1 MPLLSTPPV
10 DKSELRRL
18 ARSRRRVLD
27 AQARADAEERIA
39 AHLQARALAERWQ
52 RVAAYAAVASE
63 AGLGAWFAQLAS
75 SEVELCLPAIG
86 TDGTMRFRR
95 WRPGEL
101 LHAGPFAIAQPAE
114 TSPVVDPESL
124 DVTLLPMLAFDAA
137 GTRLG
142 SGAGYYDRAFAFR
155 IGRAPPPRLIGIA
168 FAAQRVDALP
178 REAWDVPLDA
188 IVTEHGWHEGSG

>member
-1 MPLLSTPPV
+1 MPLLSPSPV

-39 AHLQARALAERWQ
+39 LHLQARAQAERWR
-52 RVAAYAAVASE
+52 RVAAYAAAASE
-63 AGLGAWFAQLAS
+63 AGLGAWFAQLPS
-75 SEVELCLPAIG
+75 MIELCLPTIG
-86 TDGTMRFRR
+86 ADGTMRFRR

-114 TSPVVDPESL
+114 TSPAVEPESL
-124 DVTLLPMLAFDAA
+124 DAALLPMLAFDAA

-168 FAAQRVDALP
+168 FAAQQVDALP
-178 REAWDVPLDA
+178 RDAWDVPLDA
-188 IVTEHGWHEGSG
+188 VVTEHGWQQASG